1 MGLVQASCSPPLT
14 PCCVGRGQIL
24 LKSVKFK
31 QADVSP
37 SPVEVRQALLTVDQL
52 YSAVAQRLA
61 HDMSK
66 KVRDV
71 AAHANNRH
79 QGRGKCRS
87 LLHVGLRPDSWCCWF
102 CGCTGQPKRLCAPPA
117 RWHGRCHDAPRLW
130 LGTVPI
136 RDGIWTRHRLLELG
150 SEHHGG
156 HVWVGRLHTMRE
168 RGGQ

>member
-1 MGLVQASCSPPLT
+1 MWGGCKRRAAPPLT

-79 QGRGKCRS
+79 QGRESAAHCCMLVCDQILGVVGSADALGNPSGFVRHLRAGTADAMTLPVSGLAQSPFAMASGLATGYSS
-87 LLHVGLRPDSWCCWF
+87 LVRNTMAGMFGSV
-102 CGCTGQPKRLCAPPA
+102 GCTR
-117 RWHGRCHDAPRLW
+117 
-130 LGTVPI
+130 
-136 RDGIWTRHRLLELG
+136 
-150 SEHHGG
+150 
-156 HVWVGRLHTMRE
+156 
-168 RGGQ
+168 